1 MNPSESPSLSG
12 SGVSKGWTGPLLIL
26 VAGLAL
32 TAMMVNSL
40 YRADR
45 TLEEALF
52 RQDYE
57 RCGERMEARMEALA
71 ARLQQVRELIQ
82 REPPLTSGEWDGWF
96 DGAIRE
102 RFLEVQ
108 QVGYGVQAIPADPE
122 TESPVS
128 SGAGKGSDALTH
140 IAIRSLVVRD
150 RHSDV
155 VSDSPVS
162 EGKTQG
168 MQSWDEPDPGNA
180 RATFRRSLQ
189 SGKVL
194 LSGLIPS
201 PAPPATPD
209 STRLLRLYLPVYP
222 FAFGRKTASHATG
235 AVFLTL
241 DLDVMIRLQVES
253 QGRELIGACRVQND
267 DSSWTVLNAAPAP
280 DAGRFSQS
288 GDESNVRE
296 KSCLLF
302 GRTLQCTFLSRPNP
316 VLSKSRG
323 RTWAVGGLGT
333 LLSGLFAGM
342 VWTEGKAR
350 RNESRF
356 ANELRETNG
365 RLAEVTRERE
375 RLTRDLHDG
384 TIQSIY
390 AVGFDLQRV
399 RNLVERNPGEARVEL
414 TRTMATLNQVVMELR
429 EFIVHAEPGNPS
441 VQTVDTVLQALV
453 ERARR
458 NTQAEISLE
467 LAPDAAQLVPSQQAV
482 EVLQIVR
489 EALTNSLRHAYPRQI
504 GIALTRDGR
513 DWRLTIADD
522 GAGFDPQQVAG
533 RTGHGLRNLQD
544 RAAELGGESV
554 VVSAPGTGTAVRVV
568 FPVLSRDTPSP
579 PTGGTV

>member
-1 MNPSESPSLSG
+1 MNPSESPSPSG
-12 SGVSKGWTGPLLIL
+12 SGVSKGWAGPLLIL

-32 TAMMVNSL
+32 TALMASSL
-40 YRADR
+40 HRADR
-45 TLEEALF
+45 DLEGALF

-57 RCGERMEARMEALA
+57 RCGERMEARFEALA
-71 ARLQQVRELIQ
+71 ARLQQARELIQ

-96 DGAIRE
+96 DGAVRE

-108 QVGYGVQAIPADPE
+108 QLGYGVLPVPAAPKIE
-122 TESPVS
+122 TPG
-128 SGAGKGSDALTH
+128 SGGTVKGSDALSP
-140 IAIRSLVVRD
+140 IEWRLLAVRD
-150 RHSDV
+150 RQSAGGADRLL
-155 VSDSPVS
+155 P
-162 EGKTQG
+162 ERETQG
-168 MQSWDEPDPGNA
+168 TPSPDEPDPGNA
-180 RATFRRSLQ
+180 RVTFRRSLQ
-189 SGKVL
+189 TGKVL

-201 PAPPATPD
+201 PALPSNAA
-209 STRLLRLYLPVYP
+209 SSRLLRLYLPVHP
-222 FAFGRKTASHATG
+222 FAFGRKSPSHATG

-241 DLDVMIRLQVES
+241 DLDVMLRLQAGP

-267 DSSWTVLNAAPAP
+267 DSSWTALDTMGAP
-280 DAGRFSQS
+280 DAGGFLQARVASIT
-288 GDESNVRE
+288 NAR
-296 KSCLLF
+296 SCVFF
-302 GRTLQCTFLSRPNP
+302 GRTLECTFRSRPNP
-316 VLSKSRG
+316 VLSEARG
-323 RTWAVGGLGT
+323 RIWAVGGLGV
-333 LLSGLFAGM
+333 LFSGLFAGM
-342 VWTEGKAR
+342 VWTEGRAR

-356 ANELRETNG
+356 ANELREANG
-365 RLAEVTRERE
+365 RLAAVTRERE

-399 RNLVERNPGEARVEL
+399 RNLAERNPGEARAEL
-414 TRTMATLNQVVMELR
+414 TRTMVTLNQVVMELR
-429 EFIVHAEPGNPS
+429 EFIVHAEPGNQS

-522 GAGFDPQQVAG
+522 GVGFDPQQVAG

-568 FPVLSRDTPSP
+568 FPVLYRDTPSP
-579 PTGGTV
+579 STGGTV

>member
-1 MNPSESPSLSG
+1 MKPSESPSLSG
-12 SGVSKGWTGPLLIL
+12 SGVSKGWAGPLLIL

-32 TAMMVNSL
+32 TALMVNSL
-40 YRADR
+40 HRADLD
-45 TLEEALF
+45 LEGALF

-57 RCGERMEARMEALA
+57 RCGERMEARFEALA
-71 ARLQQVRELIQ
+71 ARLQQAGELIR
-82 REPPLTSGEWDGWF
+82 REPPLSSVEWDGWF
-96 DGAIRE
+96 NGTVRE

-108 QVGYGVQAIPADPE
+108 QVGYGVLTVPADPE
-122 TESPVS
+122 IETPAS
-128 SGAGKGSDALTH
+128 SGTGRGSDAFTQIEL
-140 IAIRSLVVRD
+140 RSLAVRD
-150 RHSDV
+150 PLSAVGTDLLPTERK
-155 VSDSPVS
+155 PI
-162 EGKTQG
+162 GT
-168 MQSWDEPDPGNA
+168 QSWDEPDPGNG
-180 RATFRRSLQ
+180 RATFRRSIH

-201 PAPPATPD
+201 PALPSPPGSA
-209 STRLLRLYLPVYP
+209 RLLRLYLPVYP
-222 FAFGRKTASHATG
+222 FAFDRKSLSHATG
-235 AVFLTL
+235 AVSLTL
-241 DLDVMIRLQVES
+241 DLDVMVRLQAGP

-267 DSSWTVLNAAPAP
+267 DSSWTALDTTRAP
-280 DAGRFSQS
+280 DAGGSSQDVAATITNTRS
-288 GDESNVRE
+288 YVF
-296 KSCLLF
+296 F
-302 GRTLQCTFLSRPNP
+302 GRTLECTFRSRPNP
-316 VLSKSRG
+316 VLSGSRG
-323 RTWAVGGLGT
+323 RIWAVGGLGV
-333 LLSGLFAGM
+333 LFSGLFAGM
-342 VWTEGKAR
+342 VWTEGKVR

-399 RNLVERNPGEARVEL
+399 RNLVDRNPGEARAEL

-429 EFIVHAEPGNPS
+429 EFIVHAEPGNSS
-441 VQTVDTVLQALV
+441 VQNVDTVLQALV

-533 RTGHGLRNLQD
+533 HTGHGLRNLQD
-544 RAAELGGESV
+544 RAAELGGEGV

>member
-12 SGVSKGWTGPLLIL
+12 SGVSKGWAGPLLIL

-32 TAMMVNSL
+32 TALMVNSL
-40 YRADR
+40 HRAD
-45 TLEEALF
+45 LDLAGALF

-57 RCGERMEARMEALA
+57 RCGERLEARFEALA
-71 ARLQQVRELIQ
+71 ARLQQARELIQ
-82 REPPLTSGEWDGWF
+82 REPRLTSNEWDGWF
-96 DGAIRE
+96 DGAVRE
-102 RFLEVQ
+102 RFPEVQ
-108 QVGYGVQAIPADPE
+108 QLGYGVQMVSADPE
-122 TESPVS
+122 SETPAS
-128 SGAGKGSDALTH
+128 SGTGKGSDALTQ
-140 IAIRSLVVRD
+140 IELRSLAVRD
-150 RHSDV
+150 PLSAIGTDLLLPERKTFGAHS
-155 VSDSPVS
+155 
-162 EGKTQG
+162 
-168 MQSWDEPDPGNA
+168 WNEPDPGNA

-194 LSGLIPS
+194 LSGLILSPALPS
-201 PAPPATPD
+201 PPGSA
-209 STRLLRLYLPVYP
+209 RLVRLYLPVYP
-222 FAFGRKTASHATG
+222 FAPGRKSLSHATG
-235 AVFLTL
+235 AVSLTL
-241 DLDVMIRLQVES
+241 DLEVMVRLQAGP
-253 QGRELIGACRVQND
+253 QGQELIGACRVQND
-267 DSSWTVLNAAPAP
+267 DASWTAL
-280 DAGRFSQS
+280 DAGGLGQTVAATITNIR
-288 GDESNVRE
+288 
-296 KSCLLF
+296 SCVFF
-302 GRTLQCTFLSRPNP
+302 GRTIECTFRSRPNP
-316 VLSKSRG
+316 VLSESRG
-323 RTWAVGGLGT
+323 RIWAVGGLGV
-333 LLSGLFAGM
+333 LFSGLFAGM

-365 RLAEVTRERE
+365 RLATVTRERE

-399 RNLVERNPGEARVEL
+399 RNLVDRNPGEARSEL

>member
-12 SGVSKGWTGPLLIL
+12 SGVSKGWAGPLLIL

-32 TAMMVNSL
+32 TALMVSSL
-40 YRADR
+40 RRADR
-45 TLEEALF
+45 DLEGVLF

-57 RCGERMEARMEALA
+57 RCGERMEARFEALA
-71 ARLQQVRELIQ
+71 ARLQQAREMIQ
-82 REPPLTSGEWDGWF
+82 RQPPLTPGEWDGWF
-96 DGAIRE
+96 DGAVRA
-102 RFLEVQ
+102 RFPEVQ
-108 QVGYGVQAIPADPE
+108 QLDYGVRADPDAE
-122 TESPVS
+122 TPGSNGIVKES
-128 SGAGKGSDALTH
+128 D
-140 IAIRSLVVRD
+140 RSAHLVLRTLAVRD
-150 RHSDV
+150 
-155 VSDSPVS
+155 DSSAVGTDPLMS
-162 EGKTQG
+162 EGKTQRVP
-168 MQSWDEPDPGNA
+168 SVHEPDSGNA
-180 RATFRRSLQ
+180 RATFLRSLQ

-201 PAPPATPD
+201 PALPSTPG
-209 STRLLRLYLPVYP
+209 SGRLLRLYLPVYP
-222 FAFGRKTASHATG
+222 LAFGKKSLSHATG
-235 AVFLTL
+235 ALSLTL
-241 DLDVMIRLQVES
+241 DLDVMVRLQAGP
-253 QGRELIGACRVQND
+253 QGRELIGSCRVKND
-267 DSSWTVLNAAPAP
+267 DSGWTAL
-280 DAGRFSQS
+280 DAGGLSQAVAATIATT
-288 GDESNVRE
+288 N
-296 KSCLLF
+296 SCVFF
-302 GRTLQCTFLSRPNP
+302 GRTIECTFRSRPDP
-316 VLSKSRG
+316 VLSGSRG
-323 RTWAVGGLGT
+323 RIWVVGGLGT
-333 LLSGLFAGM
+333 LFSGLLAGM

-399 RNLVERNPGEARVEL
+399 RNLVDRNPGEARAEL

-429 EFIVHAEPGNPS
+429 EFIVHAEPGSPS
-441 VQTVDTVLQALV
+441 VQNVDTVLQALV
-453 ERARR
+453 ERARQ

-544 RAAELGGESV
+544 RAAELGGEGV

-568 FPVLSRDTPSP
+568 FPVLSRNMPSS
-579 PTGGTV
+579 PTGGAV